1 MEKLS
6 AQMVGRLGE
15 LAVEQE
21 LLKRG
26 WMVGN
31 FNASL
36 PNTMAYD
43 LFAVKGARRVC
54 LRVKTT
60 SGNMVQYT
68 AKKDGSIFRNLLR
81 GDNGDFVVI
90 VLMDKAKPK
99 EFYIVPTRVVES
111 LIITSNKT
119 WHMQPKRDGTPRK
132 KTQHRALEFTGKA
145 DSALGRGLRIKWD
158 KYEGAWASL
167 EK

>member
-1 MEKLS
+1 MTELS

-43 LFAVKGARRVC
+43 LFAVKGGRRVC
-54 LRVKTT
+54 LRVKAT
-60 SGNMVQYT
+60 SGRTAQYT
-68 AKKDGSIFRNLLR
+68 AKNDGTVFRSFLP

-90 VLMDKAKPK
+90 VLMK
-99 EFYIVPTRVVES
+99 ESEPQDFYIVQTDVVEKQ
-111 LIITSNKT
+111 LIESNKE
-119 WHMQPKRDGTPRK
+119 WHKHSKRDGTPRK
-132 KTQHRALEFTGKA
+132 VTPQRTLEFSGKG
-145 DSALGRGLRIKWD
+145 LHRGMQLRWSKYKDAWD
-158 KYEGAWASL
+158 LLDAK
-167 EK
+167 